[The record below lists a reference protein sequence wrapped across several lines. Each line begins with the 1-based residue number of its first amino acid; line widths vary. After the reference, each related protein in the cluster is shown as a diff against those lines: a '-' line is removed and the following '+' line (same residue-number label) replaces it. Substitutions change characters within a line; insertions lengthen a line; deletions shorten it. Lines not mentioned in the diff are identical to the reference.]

1 MTIAKKQQGETPER
15 AAFTELNA
23 LYQELQNDFSL
34 DTLSMGM
41 SADYRLAIAE
51 SYFVRLQK
59 INRTSRGGMSTD
71 YRETGF

>member
-1 MTIAKKQQGETPER
+1 
-15 AAFTELNA
+15 
-23 LYQELQNDFSL
+23 
-34 DTLSMGM
+34 MGM

>member
-15 AAFTELNA
+15 AAFTGLNA
-23 LYQELQNDFSL
+23 LYRELRNDFSL

-41 SADYRLAIAE
+41 STDYRLAIAE
-51 SYFVRLQK
+51 SYFVRIQK
-59 INRTSRGGMSTD
+59 INRTSCGAMSTD